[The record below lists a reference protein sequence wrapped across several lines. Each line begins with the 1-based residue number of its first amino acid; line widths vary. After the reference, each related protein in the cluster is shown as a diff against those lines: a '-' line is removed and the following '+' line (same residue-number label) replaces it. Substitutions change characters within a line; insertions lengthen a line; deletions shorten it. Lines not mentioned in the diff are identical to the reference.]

1 MSVFYCESCDR
12 HIDTDYQD
20 GADYSDPKH
29 PICQDCAEERELE
42 FAAWQQLI
50 ESEEELRQ

>member
-1 MSVFYCESCDR
+1 MSIFYCESCGR

-20 GADYSDPKH
+20 GADYSDTKH
-29 PICQDCAEERELE
+29 PVCQDCAEERELE

-50 ESEEELRQ
+50 ESEELRQ